1 MKYSLLAIPNAALDV
16 TCDENMFRA
25 GFRGND
31 YVAQYSKFLE
41 EGCRLH
47 SLVPMG
53 PMMVFVFEKETCE
66 TQILS
71 KNEGLEAYIN
81 TERRVDPTIDR
92 VHTATDITSPTLNLV
107 KRGRP
112 KKE

>member
-1 MKYSLLAIPNAALDV
+1 MKYSLLAIPNAALDI

-53 PMMVFVFEKETCE
+53 PMMVFVFEK
-66 TQILS
+66 ID
-71 KNEGLEAYIN
+71 A
-81 TERRVDPTIDR
+81 VATIDR